1 MAEREPEFKLSEE
14 HQPRTEHSEAG
25 ASGELDLQARLQTA
39 LNEVE
44 QLRRSAEEYK
54 SLAQRVQADFL
65 NYKRRVESERQAQGE
80 AVRAET
86 IRFFLPVVDDLER
99 ALGQLPADA
108 AGQSWVEGLSL
119 IGRNLAA
126 SFERLGLERLGAE
139 GEPFDPTQHE
149 AVSYEV
155 HPSHPE
161 GHIATVY
168 RPGYRLGERVVRP
181 AQVVVARSPQT
192 EHAGAPE
199 LVQHQTGPTHS
210 NGGVR
215 PADAGH
221 PRNIEPTQR

>member
-108 AGQSWVEGLSL
+108 AGQS
-119 IGRNLAA
+119 
-126 SFERLGLERLGAE
+126 
-139 GEPFDPTQHE
+139 
-149 AVSYEV
+149 
-155 HPSHPE
+155 
-161 GHIATVY
+161 
-168 RPGYRLGERVVRP
+168 
-181 AQVVVARSPQT
+181 
-192 EHAGAPE
+192 
-199 LVQHQTGPTHS
+199 
-210 NGGVR
+210 
-215 PADAGH
+215 
-221 PRNIEPTQR
+221 